1 MYSRKKKPCAIC
13 GRWFEPDA
21 RVGQRQRVCSS
32 PECQKERR
40 RRKQAQWRASRPD
53 YFTARRILKRAE
65 AKRFPEPLRLKAP
78 LGHLPWDI
86 AQDEMGVA
94 AADFLGILAGVLLK
108 VVQSQMEAQGTD
120 TS

>member
-13 GRWFEPDA
+13 RRWFEPDG
-21 RVGQRQRVCSS
+21 RVGQRQYVCSS
-32 PECQKERR
+32 PKCQKERR
-40 RRKQAQWRASRPD
+40 RRKQAKWRASRPD

-65 AKRFPEPLRLKAP
+65 AERTPEPMRLKAP
-78 LGHLPWDI
+78 VGHLPWDI

-94 AADFLGILAGVLLK
+94 AADFLQILVAVLLRTM
-108 VVQSQMEAQGTD
+108 QSQMETQGLD